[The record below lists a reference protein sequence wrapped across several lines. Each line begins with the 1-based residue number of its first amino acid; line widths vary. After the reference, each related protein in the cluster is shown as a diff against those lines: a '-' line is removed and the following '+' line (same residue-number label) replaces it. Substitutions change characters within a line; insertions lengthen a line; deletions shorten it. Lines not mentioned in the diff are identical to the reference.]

1 MNLILLD
8 FIIGSSYIISFGF
21 FIFVYK
27 KINSHRL
34 NINYYDYTLIMPLWF
49 GILNVISG
57 ILQKKYN
64 LTDITRYLMIS
75 IFGLVVILFILLNYN
90 IYNYNRKDLYKH
102 IINVSITYLIVWI
115 VLINSIQKLILN
127 KSFHQY
133 EFILFIMLVI
143 LYFSIT
149 RMNKIT
155 IQ

>member
-1 MNLILLD
+1 
-8 FIIGSSYIISFGF
+8 
-21 FIFVYK
+21 
-27 KINSHRL
+27 
-34 NINYYDYTLIMPLWF
+34 MPLWF